1 MKKIIQLIVTSILV
15 SLSCSYI
22 LVTVSVVSDPAAI
35 MTGKELL
42 EQVVIAAI
50 LGAVIGPLSL
60 IFEWERIP
68 FIAQLGLHLTAV
80 TISVL
85 TAGYFGGWF
94 VHFGIKNVLISEAII
109 YLLIWCMMFILQK
122 KDIAQINDAIKKRTE

>member
-1 MKKIIQLIVTSILV
+1 
-15 SLSCSYI
+15 
-22 LVTVSVVSDPAAI
+22 

-122 KDIAQINDAIKKRTE
+122 KDIAQINDAIKKRKE